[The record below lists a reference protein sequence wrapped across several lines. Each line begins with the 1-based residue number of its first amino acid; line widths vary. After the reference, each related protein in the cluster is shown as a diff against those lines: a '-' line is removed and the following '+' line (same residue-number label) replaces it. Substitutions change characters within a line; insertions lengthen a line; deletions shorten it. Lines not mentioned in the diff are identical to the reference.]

1 MKHYTRRAPEGLD
14 RRDDWRDHAA
24 CTGLG
29 DLFLPRDEH
38 HAPTTEPKKICAG
51 CPVQQQCLDAAMKEE
66 GGVDQFRRA
75 GVRGGLTPAERAA
88 AANQRGPATLVD
100 LTAVER
106 RREETQARTGKAID
120 MIRKGGVT
128 DSQVAAAVGLSS
140 HTIGKIR
147 RELGIPVHIVA
158 KTPEETY
165 AERTETVDGGH
176 VRWTATSQQA
186 TLNGRTYTPARLAF
200 LLGHGREPEGWVYV
214 SCDRPGCVALT
225 HLTDRLMREQARQA
239 VNA

>member
-14 RRDDWRDHAA
+14 PKDNWRDHAA
-24 CTGLG
+24 CIGKG
-29 DLFLPRDEH
+29 NIFLPRDEH
-38 HAPTTEPKKICAG
+38 HAPTTEPKKICAA
-51 CPVQQQCLDAAMKEE
+51 CPVRLPCLEAAMKEE
-66 GGVDQFRRA
+66 GTADQFRRA

-88 AANQRGPATLVD
+88 LGRRTATG
-100 LTAVER
+100 AVER
-106 RREETQARTGKAID
+106 LTAAEQAREEAQAKNGQAID
-120 MIRKGGVT
+120 MIRKGGAT

-147 RELGIPVHIVA
+147 RELGIPVQPVP
-158 KTPEETY
+158 KTIEETY

-176 VRWTATSQQA
+176 VRWTSVSQQA

-214 SCDRPGCVALT
+214 SCDRPGCVEPE
-225 HLTDRLMREQARQA
+225 HLTDRPMREQARQA
-239 VNA
+239 VKA

>member
-14 RRDDWRDHAA
+14 PKDNWRDHAA
-24 CTGLG
+24 CIGKG
-29 DLFLPRDEH
+29 EIFLPRDERNGSS
-38 HAPTTEPKKICAG
+38 TEPKRICAG
-51 CPVQQQCLDAAMKEE
+51 CPVQHQCLDAAMKEE

-88 AANQRGPATLVD
+88 AANRRGPATLVD

-120 MIRKGGVT
+120 MIRKGGAT

-140 HTIGKIR
+140 HTVGKIR
-147 RELGIPVHIVA
+147 RELGIPVHTVA

-176 VRWTATSQQA
+176 VRWTGISQQA
-186 TLNGRTYTPARLAF
+186 TLNGRTYTPGRLAF
-200 LLGHGREPEGWVYV
+200 LIGHGREPEGWVQAA
-214 SCDRPGCVALT
+214 CGWTGCVNPE
-225 HLTDRLMREQARQA
+225 HLTDRPMREQARQA
-239 VNA
+239 VKA

>member
-1 MKHYTRRAPEGLD
+1 MKHYTRRAPAGLD

-24 CTGLG
+24 CIGLG

-38 HAPTTEPKKICAG
+38 HVDSTEPKRICAG
-51 CPVQQQCLDAAMKEE
+51 CPVRLPCFEAAMKEE
-66 GGVDQFRRA
+66 GTADQFRRA

-88 AANQRGPATLVD
+88 LGRRTATG
-100 LTAVER
+100 AVER
-106 RREETQARTGKAID
+106 LTAAEQAREEAQAKNGQAID
-120 MIRKGGVT
+120 MIRKGVN
-128 DSQVAAAVGLSS
+128 DAQIAEVVGLAAS
-140 HTIGKIR
+140 TVGKIR
-147 RELGIPVHIVA
+147 RELGIPVQPVPKSI
-158 KTPEETY
+158 EETY
-165 AERTETVDGGH
+165 AERTATVDGGH

-214 SCDRPGCVALT
+214 SCDRPGCVNPE
-225 HLTDRLMREQARQA
+225 HLTDRPMREQARQA